1 MRILVTGASGLLG
14 LNLALEA
21 ARDHTVIGVTNRNP
35 IDTDSFM
42 VRNIDLLVPGACE
55 RLLDETQPDWII
67 HCAALAIIDACEA
80 DPAQAQQ
87 LNTEVPAKLASI
99 VARGGARFLHVSTDA
114 VFDGIRGNYDE
125 QDPPN
130 PLSVYAK
137 TKLAGEQAV
146 ADTNPDAIIARVVLY
161 GWSLNGKR
169 SLAEF
174 FFNNLSAGKPVKGF
188 TDVIFCPLL
197 VNDLAHIFLQM
208 LAAELNGLYH
218 VVSSECLS
226 KFAFGVRIARKFG
239 LSEDLISPTS
249 VAESGLAAAR
259 SPNLTLRTD
268 KLARDIGVPPP
279 DISSGLENFYSLYK
293 QGYPQMLKAIR
304 HQTRM

>member
-14 LNLALEA
+14 LNLALEV
-21 ARDHTVIGVTNRNP
+21 ARDHTVFGVTNRNP
-35 IDTDSFM
+35 IDTNSFK

-55 RLLDETQPDWII
+55 RLLDETQPDWVV

-80 DPAQAQQ
+80 DPAQAKQ

-114 VFDGIRGNYDE
+114 VFDGKRGNYDE
-125 QDPPN
+125 QDTPN

-137 TKLAGEQAV
+137 TKLAGERAV

-174 FFNNLSAGKPVKGF
+174 FFNNLSTGKPVKGF
-188 TDVIFCPLL
+188 TDVFFCPLL

-208 LAAELNGLYH
+208 LAAGLKM
-218 VVSSECLS
+218 VCITLS
-226 KFAFGVRIARKFG
+226 AVNASVNMTLACK
-239 LSEDLISPTS
+239 SPEGSAS
-249 VAESGLAAAR
+249 V
-259 SPNLTLRTD
+259 
-268 KLARDIGVPPP
+268 KI
-279 DISSGLENFYSLYK
+279 
-293 QGYPQMLKAIR
+293 
-304 HQTRM
+304 